1 MGRYVK
7 FLSLLLFVSWRVIA
21 AQDPTEPLSW
31 MNPSQE
37 KKVVQ
42 QPLPTLNSIICS
54 PECSAIV
61 NGEIVGRGDVVNGYQ
76 VKNITTSTV
85 VLARGKQEWTLEL
98 YSQDIK
104 Q

>member
-1 MGRYVK
+1 MLAV
-7 FLSLLLFVSWRVIA
+7 LLFISWRVVA

-37 KKVVQ
+37 KKVVR

-54 PECSAIV
+54 SGCSAII
-61 NGEIVGRGDVVNGYQ
+61 NGEIVSQNDVINGYKIKSIS
-76 VKNITTSTV
+76 VSSV
-85 VLARGKQEWTLEL
+85 VLVRDKQEWTLDL